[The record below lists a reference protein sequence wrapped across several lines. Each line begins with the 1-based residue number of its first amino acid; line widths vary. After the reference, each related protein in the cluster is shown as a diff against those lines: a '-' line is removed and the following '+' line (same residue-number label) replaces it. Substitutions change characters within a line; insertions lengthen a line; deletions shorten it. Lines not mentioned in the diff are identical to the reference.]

1 MKRRVSHEVCCV
13 CGDKFSSYYDGKPYC
28 NKHWLRLYNNGTLEL
43 QRRAN
48 TCQFSADGDVLT
60 ITTKNGDVILADT
73 ADYDVLKKYSWCV
86 NKQGYAVANI
96 NGAATKMNR
105 YILGVDECKGKI
117 VDHAN
122 GNTLDNRRSNLRFA
136 SHFDNARNR
145 KPSVKS
151 LFPGIRK
158 TKNGRFTARITVNWK
173 EIYIGTFDTLD
184 EAKGAR
190 IHAEEKYHGDFAQH
204 LRK

>member
-43 QRRAN
+43 QKRAN
-48 TCQFSADGDVLT
+48 TCQFSISDDVLT
-60 ITTKNGDVILADT
+60 ITTKKGDVILAD
-73 ADYDVLKKYSWCV
+73 AVDYDLLKKYSWCV

-96 NGAATKMNR
+96 NGTVTKMNR
-105 YILGVDECKGKI
+105 YVLGIDKCNGKI

-122 GNTLDNRRSNLRFA
+122 GDQLDNRKSNLRFA
-136 SHFDNARNR
+136 SRTENARNR
-145 KPSVKS
+145 KPSKNSPYPGVREKS
-151 LFPGIRK
+151 
-158 TKNGRFTARITVNWK
+158 NGKYSARITANWK
-173 EIYIGTFDTLD
+173 EIYIGTFDTLE

-204 LRK
+204 LRT